1 MSYMF
6 SRAVASLAPSATLAV
21 NARAKQLVAAGKTII
36 NFAAGQPDFDTP
48 EPIKRAAKK
57 ALDEGFTKY
66 TPTTGIPEL
75 KQVLVN
81 KLKLKNKLSY
91 TPEQIIVS
99 NGAKQILFEAI
110 MCLVDIGDE
119 VIIKMPFWV
128 SYPDIVKVARGRA
141 VFIDNWND
149 LAKAITKKTKAVIIN
164 SPSNPTG
171 EIINRQG
178 LTKIAGLIEKYPNIW
193 ALSDECYD
201 CFYYGGEKPISF
213 ASLSTKTYQR
223 TLTIN
228 AFSKTFSMTGWR
240 LGYGAGPAELI
251 KAMSN
256 LQDQISSNPNS
267 IAQKAG
273 LVAWKDAGDF
283 PEKMR
288 REFKERRKIMMAVL
302 NQIPGIKAPLP
313 DGAFYVW
320 ADISALT
327 TDDQTFCNRLLE
339 EGGVAVTPGT
349 PFGGK
354 GFARFSFAN
363 SREQI
368 KLGMKWLKKF
378 VENNYG

>member
-1 MSYMF
+1 MF
-6 SRAVASLAPSATLAV
+6 SRAVAKLAPSATLAV
-21 NARAKQLVAAGKTII
+21 NARAKQLVAAGRTII

-48 EPIKRAAKK
+48 EPIKNAAKK
-57 ALDEGFTKY
+57 ALDAGFTKY

-75 KQVLVN
+75 KQVLIN

-119 VIIKMPFWV
+119 VIIKAPFWV
-128 SYPDIVKVARGRA
+128 SYPDMVKVVRGRA
-141 VFIDNWND
+141 VFINNWND

-171 EIINRQG
+171 EIINRQS
-178 LTKIAGLIEKYPNIW
+178 LTKIAGVILKHSNIW
-193 ALSDECYD
+193 ILSDECYD
-201 CFYYGGEKPISF
+201 CFYYSGEKPVSF
-213 ASLSTKTYQR
+213 ASLGQKTYAR

-240 LGYGAGPAELI
+240 LGYGAGPVELI
-251 KAMSN
+251 TAMAN

-273 LVAWKDAGDF
+273 LVAWKQAGDF

-288 REFKERRKIMMAVL
+288 REFKERRKIMVEAL
-302 NQIPGIKAPLP
+302 NQIQGITAPLP

-320 ADISALT
+320 ADISGLT
-327 TDDQTFCNRLLE
+327 RDDRNFCNQLLE
-339 EGGVAVTPGT
+339 ERGVAVTPGS

-354 GFARFSFAN
+354 GYIRLSFAN

-368 KLGMKWLKKF
+368 KQGAGLIKKF
-378 VENNYG
+378 VDEQY

>member
-1 MSYMF
+1 MF

-21 NARAKQLVAAGKTII
+21 NARAKQLVAAGRTIV

-48 EPIKRAAKK
+48 EPIKLAAKK

-75 KQVLVN
+75 KQVLVE
-81 KLKLKNKLSY
+81 KLKVKNQLIY
-91 TPEQIIVS
+91 TQEQIIVS

-110 MCLVDIGDE
+110 MSLVDVGDE
-119 VIIKMPFWV
+119 VIIKVPFWV
-128 SYPDIVKVARGRA
+128 SYPDMVKVARGKS
-141 VFIDNWND
+141 VFIHDWAE
-149 LAKAITKKTKAVIIN
+149 LGKKITPKTKVVIIN

-171 EIINRQG
+171 EIIGRAG
-178 LTKIAGLIEKYPNIW
+178 LESIAGMIKKHPNLW
-193 ALSDECYD
+193 VLSDECYD
-201 CFYYGGEKPISF
+201 CFYYGGKKPISF
-213 ASLSTKTYQR
+213 AGLSGDVYQR

-240 LGYGAGPAELI
+240 LGYGAGPKELVT
-251 KAMSN
+251 AMSN

-273 LVAWKDAGDF
+273 LVAWSQAGDF

-288 REFKERRKIMMAVL
+288 REFKERRKIMVEAL
-302 NQIPGIKAPLP
+302 NQIKGIKAPLP

-320 ADISALT
+320 ADISRLT
-327 TDDQTFCNRLLE
+327 KDDQGFCHRLLD
-339 EGGVAVTPGT
+339 EGGVAVTPGS
-349 PFGGK
+349 PFGGI
-354 GFARFSFAN
+354 GFIRLSFAN

-368 KLGMKWLKKF
+368 KLGTNLLKQFAEK
-378 VENNYG
+378 NYQ

>member
-1 MSYMF
+1 MF
-6 SRAVASLAPSATLAV
+6 SRAVAKLAPSATLAV
-21 NARAKQLVAAGKTII
+21 NARAKQLVAAGKTIV
-36 NFAAGQPDFDTP
+36 NFAAGQPDLDTP
-48 EPIKRAAKK
+48 EPIKNAAKT
-57 ALDEGFTKY
+57 ALDAGFTKY

-75 KQVLVN
+75 KQVLIN

-119 VIIKMPFWV
+119 VIIKAPFWV
-128 SYPDIVKVARGRA
+128 SYPDMVKVVRGRA
-141 VFIDNWND
+141 VFINNWND
-149 LAKAITKKTKAVIIN
+149 LTKAITKKTKAVIIN

-171 EIINRQG
+171 EIINRQS
-178 LTKIAGLIEKYPNIW
+178 LTKIAGAIEKHSNIW
-193 ALSDECYD
+193 VLSDECYD
-201 CFYYGGEKPISF
+201 CFYYGGVKPTSF
-213 ASLSTKTYQR
+213 ASLGQKIYAR

-240 LGYGAGPAELI
+240 LGYGAGPVELI
-251 KAMSN
+251 TAMAN

-273 LVAWKDAGDF
+273 LVAWKQAGDF

-288 REFKERRKIMMAVL
+288 REFKERRKIMVEAL
-302 NQIPGIKAPLP
+302 NQIQGITVPLP

-320 ADISALT
+320 ADISGLT
-327 TDDQTFCNRLLE
+327 RDDRNFCNQLLE
-339 EGGVAVTPGT
+339 ERGVAVTPGS

-354 GFARFSFAN
+354 GYIRLSFAN

-368 KLGMKWLKKF
+368 RIGMEQIKAF
-378 VENNYG
+378 VEKKYG